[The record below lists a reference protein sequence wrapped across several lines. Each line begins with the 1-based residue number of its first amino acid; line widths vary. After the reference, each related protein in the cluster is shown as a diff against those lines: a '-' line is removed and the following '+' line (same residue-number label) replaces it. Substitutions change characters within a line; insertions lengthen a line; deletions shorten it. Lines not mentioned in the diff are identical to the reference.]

1 MTKPGEVFSTSPHF
15 FEFPKNNDK
24 KFVIGVCA
32 MDKKARSKHMGNIIE
47 RLMQYG
53 IFEIIVFGDKVILDE
68 DIEQWPYCDYMISF
82 FSKGFPLRKAIAY
95 QKLRGVFSVN
105 NLPLQELLWDRRLVM
120 EVLGRIGVHTPPR
133 WTVSRDGGPFVSD
146 DVAAILKNR
155 MGVRLKRTEKPPVV
169 HHIDEDTISIN
180 GEIIRKPFVEKPVSG
195 EDHNIYIYFSTEQGG
210 GVRKL
215 FRKVGNKSSEYF
227 PDLWEI
233 RKEGS
238 FIYEDFMDV
247 DNAEDVKVYTIGT
260 NYIHAETRKSPV
272 VDGIVKRNA
281 DGKEVRYETELTP
294 EEKRFA
300 RKVSMSFGQAVC
312 GIDFL
317 RVDGTSYVIDVNG
330 WSFVKGCSEYY
341 EVCSQYLHDI
351 FLQAAERRWFSM
363 YLWKKPSYD
372 DQWTLKGFLS
382 VFRHADRTPKQK
394 IKYGFTSEPF
404 VALLKGTHQE
414 VILRKET
421 DLAQVLKAA
430 ETAQEANLEDED
442 KLEQLQSILS
452 RKMGMEGT
460 KVQLK
465 PSYSKVT
472 GALVKLQVILKWGG
486 GCTHAG
492 IHHTRELADNM
503 RKDLIILNKRILDD
517 VVVYSSSEQRVIAT
531 AKVFCERLLNCTHLP
546 SDFLI
551 IRKDMLDDSNAAKEE
566 MDHVK
571 SRLKA
576 FFKAHEANLEVSKGF
591 DLPDEME
598 DPQTFVRGVY
608 DLLTRVTRNMRKNL
622 ESPQVQ
628 NAILKN
634 YYWCCNENVA
644 LFRERWE
651 KLLQD
656 FGKVE
661 KNKFDPGKV
670 GELYD
675 SLKYDALHNRKL
687 MDRIFVSPDGSGN
700 SSSSSHQRN
709 PSGGNSANLGESLG
723 LTPANTHHPSSRRIS
738 DVFNSLSLSQATQP
752 PFNDSFQSPSGRTT
766 SLPATS
772 LFTTPPSS
780 EGSVGGGGSAP
791 QLPRPIPLNPARPTA
806 YRMTP
811 GTSGGSSVED
821 STSNTVAPVLTSG
834 GGPPSSQSRGGGGG
848 GDTAGVSPL
857 DKSPPTPTA
866 ASYPSSSL
874 SRRGS
879 LSSRGRISP
888 FPYNRTS
895 LARAG
900 GNSTSGHTP
909 ESIRELYHKAKL
921 LFDFVTPR
929 EYGIDES
936 EKLEIGVLTSVPLL
950 KQIISDL
957 RQMTQQDYPGCRLY
971 FTKESHIHTLL
982 NCVFLSGLPTNFSVY
997 QAGELDFLTQITFEV
1012 YERKRDHQGL
1022 EPEYSLRLGF
1032 SPGAYYSNVIDH
1044 QVDSNHALAAA
1055 ARRDLTD
1062 HIELNKALGYF
1073 QTMLDDTE
1081 KRDRGSGPRLTNRLD
1096 PDVAKS

>member
-1 MTKPGEVFSTSPHF
+1 
-15 FEFPKNNDK
+15 
-24 KFVIGVCA
+24 
-32 MDKKARSKHMGNIIE
+32 
-47 RLMQYG
+47 
-53 IFEIIVFGDKVILDE
+53 
-68 DIEQWPYCDYMISF
+68 MISF

-247 DNAEDVKVYTIGT
+247 DNAEDDL
-260 NYIHAETRKSPV
+260 HAETRKSPV

-687 MDRIFVSPDGSGN
+687 MDRIFVSPDGTG
-700 SSSSSHQRN
+700 
-709 PSGGNSANLGESLG
+709 
-723 LTPANTHHPSSRRIS
+723 
-738 DVFNSLSLSQATQP
+738 
-752 PFNDSFQSPSGRTT
+752 
-766 SLPATS
+766 
-772 LFTTPPSS
+772 
-780 EGSVGGGGSAP
+780 
-791 QLPRPIPLNPARPTA
+791 
-806 YRMTP
+806 
-811 GTSGGSSVED
+811 
-821 STSNTVAPVLTSG
+821 
-834 GGPPSSQSRGGGGG
+834 
-848 GDTAGVSPL
+848 
-857 DKSPPTPTA
+857 
-866 ASYPSSSL
+866 
-874 SRRGS
+874 
-879 LSSRGRISP
+879 
-888 FPYNRTS
+888 
-895 LARAG
+895 
-900 GNSTSGHTP
+900 GHTP

-1032 SPGAYYSNVIDH
+1032 SPGAYYSNV
-1044 QVDSNHALAAA
+1044 DSNHALAAA